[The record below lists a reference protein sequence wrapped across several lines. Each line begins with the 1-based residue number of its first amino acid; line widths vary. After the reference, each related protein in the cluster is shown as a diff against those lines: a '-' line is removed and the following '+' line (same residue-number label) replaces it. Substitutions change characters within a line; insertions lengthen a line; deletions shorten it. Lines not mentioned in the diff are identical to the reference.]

1 MGDFNLDLLKYNVHE
16 KTTDFVD
23 NIISHG
29 FLPTIHKPTRVT
41 TESATI
47 IDHIYVNYATH
58 KSKSGIII
66 TDVSDH
72 FGIFYLE
79 EKSSKH
85 ISNEMIEKR
94 IYSERNI
101 IKFRDHLRE
110 NNFRN
115 VLETECAENSYNN
128 FIDTFKSTFDKAFPV
143 TKCKPNKKHIKKVP
157 WITDGLLTSSRTKQK
172 LLKKKLEKPTAE
184 NIEAYKNFN
193 NMYNKLKRITK
204 INYYNE
210 QIEINKH
217 NMKKTWTI
225 LKKAIGKQSNKK
237 NFPQSFQVGKKKK
250 SNPKEIADSFNN
262 LFSKIGKTTS
272 ENVPKVPNNFED
284 YLKFPN

>member
-1 MGDFNLDLLKYNVHE
+1 M
-16 KTTDFVD
+16 D

-47 IDHIYVNYATH
+47 IDHIYVHYATH

-79 EKSSKH
+79 DRSSKYT
-85 ISNEMIEKR
+85 SNEMIEKR
-94 IYSERNI
+94 IYSEKNI
-101 IKFRDHLRE
+101 IKFRDNLRE

-128 FIDTFKSTFDKAFPV
+128 FIDTFKSTFDKAFPA
-143 TKCKPNKKHIKKVP
+143 TKCKPNKKHIKKAP

-184 NIEAYKNFN
+184 NIEAYKKFN

-204 INYYNE
+204 INYYDE

-217 NMKKTWTI
+217 NMKQTWTI

-237 NFPQSFQVGKKKK
+237 NFPQSFQVGQKKNQTQRKLQI
-250 SNPKEIADSFNN
+250 PLTI
-262 LFSKIGKTTS
+262 
-272 ENVPKVPNNFED
+272 
-284 YLKFPN
+284 YFPRLAKPLVKMFQRFPIISRTI

>member
-1 MGDFNLDLLKYNVHE
+1 MRYIELVFVFPLYLAFTPNLCK
-16 KTTDFVD
+16 
-23 NIISHG
+23 
-29 FLPTIHKPTRVT
+29 
-41 TESATI
+41 SALDT
-47 IDHIYVNYATH
+47 
-58 KSKSGIII
+58 
-66 TDVSDH
+66 
-72 FGIFYLE
+72 
-79 EKSSKH
+79 SSKH

-94 IYSERNI
+94 IYSEKNI

-115 VLETECAENSYNN
+115 VLETECAENSNNN

-143 TKCKPNKKHIKKVP
+143 TKCKPNKKHIKKAP
-157 WITDGLLTSSRTKQK
+157 WITDGLLTSSRTKQN

-237 NFPQSFQVGKKKK
+237 NFPQSFQVGQKKI

-262 LFSKIGKTTS
+262 FFSKIGKATS

-284 YLKFPN
+284 YLKFEQYLYRTCE